1 MRPYVRS
8 LMQQAHENGT
18 PVMRTMFYEF
28 PDDPVCWE
36 LKDQYMFGSDLL
48 VAPIVYK
55 DAEERVVYLPAGE
68 SWTELHTGKVY
79 PGGQTIQ
86 VNAPLEVIPV
96 FARGEQLKEL
106 IGAI

>member
-48 VAPIVYK
+48 VAPVVYK
-55 DAEERVVYLPAGE
+55 DAEEREVYLPAGE
-68 SWTELHTGKVY
+68 KLDRTAYRKSLSGRSDNPSQCTAGSH
-79 PGGQTIQ
+79 PSIRQ
-86 VNAPLEVIPV
+86 
-96 FARGEQLKEL
+96 R
-106 IGAI
+106 